1 MSKESTILTVTDL
14 TVVKKKSNLI
24 PLLRMDKGKRS
35 RTGFL
40 VRNINLSISRRR
52 IHGIVGESGSGKSLT
67 MKCILGLID
76 FSPGI
81 ISGNIK
87 YKEKDNI
94 IDVLKKRVLNNK
106 SKQWLSWLRS
116 VLRKNNLLFQTEYFY
131 VSREEP
137 AFELT
142 YIPVPD
148 SIQVYSINKHKNC
161 TQSDFVPLSKLKDR
175 LVRLKRL
182 PDDNQIVAVSYSHM
196 SEFSSYRLKNWLDRI
211 QQSAQIRGKRVSM
224 ILQDPQTFLNPYWSV
239 ERQLE
244 NIIRLQ
250 RTRMKDSLYFE
261 RNFTLRIIGS
271 GRDFPVCVKWDTE
284 NIKRHLRQAD
294 IWIDGESH
302 SMLSSEE
309 AIIERG
315 SPHFLGFK
323 TAGRKFSL
331 LIHPSN
337 NKDQI
342 KIKWNSKILNLKVKK
357 ATLSVISE
365 KNTKTKN
372 MLNSNLILINPS
384 SINREGV
391 ILVELD
397 LIIKSGVDFLHE
409 FEVNH
414 GSEKSILVIGLEEGA
429 TEGLDLSKGE
439 QQISTPA
446 DKFYA
451 GFKINEEENN
461 SFVLSHIDI
470 RSPVD
475 ILFAETTLTIT
486 PKYDQ
491 DYINR
496 ISLQSASG
504 EIRDVEFGL
513 ISSATEGKDAHLG
526 ERDISFTLMEGIFE
540 AGFVIGQ
547 EDDEIL
553 SPKDLRNLLDIDAEI
568 SSLLSKVDLND
579 EDKQFRKQYPREVS
593 GGQGQRIMIS
603 LAMAAKPEVL
613 IADEPTTGLDVT
625 KQTEIVQL
633 FRQYKNQGRTIILIS
648 HDLNFVNHLAD
659 YYTIIYA
666 GTDVEHI
673 PNDVLD
679 INEKLHP
686 YTKRL
691 LEIAKNEQDEG
702 FSFIEKDVPD
712 PYRSDFEGCP
722 FEPRC
727 EEKKKISTLN
737 GKHPC
742 KCLFP
747 SMVHVDSGKIVEAER
762 IIEKEHYIRCWLF
775 LKTQSDTLI

>member
-1 MSKESTILTVTDL
+1 MSKESTILYVSDL

-67 MKCILGLID
+67 MKCIIGLID

-81 ISGNIK
+81 VCGNIK
-87 YKEKDNI
+87 YIEKENTVEI
-94 IDVLKKRVLNNK
+94 IQKRALNGS
-106 SKQWLSWLRS
+106 SKQWLSWFQN
-116 VLRKNNLLFQTEYFY
+116 VLIKKNKQFHIEYYVNRK
-131 VSREEP
+131 EP
-137 AFELT
+137 AFELK
-142 YIPVPD
+142 YIPVPN
-148 SIQVYSINKHKNC
+148 SIQVYFVDENKIC
-161 TQSDFVPLSKLKDR
+161 THVDFLPPSKLKDR
-175 LVRLKRL
+175 LVRLNRL
-182 PDDNQIVAVSYSHM
+182 PKDNQIVVVSYSHI
-196 SEFSSYRLKNWLDRI
+196 SDFSSYRLKNWLNKI
-211 QQSAQIRGKRVSM
+211 QQNAQIRGKRVSM

-239 ERQLE
+239 EKQLK
-244 NIIRLQ
+244 NIVKKQ
-250 RTRMKDSLYFE
+250 RTGVKDSLYLE

-271 GRDFPVCVKWDTE
+271 RKDFPIRVKWDSE
-284 NIKRHLRQAD
+284 NIINNLRQAD
-294 IWIDGESH
+294 IWFSGESH
-302 SMLSSEE
+302 SMLSCKE

-315 SPHFLGFK
+315 SSHFWGVK

-331 LIHPSN
+331 LIHPSD

-342 KIKWNSKILNLKVKK
+342 KIKWNSKILNLKVMK
-357 ATLSVISE
+357 ATLTVIS
-365 KNTKTKN
+365 KKSTKTNN

-397 LIIKSGVDFLHE
+397 LIIKSGVDFRHE

-429 TEGLDLSKGE
+429 TEGLDISKEE
-439 QQISTPA
+439 QQIATPA

-513 ISSATEGKDAHLG
+513 ISSATEGKDTHLG
-526 ERDISFTLMEGIFE
+526 ERDISSTLKEGIFE

-553 SPKDLRNLLDIDAEI
+553 SPKDLRNLRAEIDIDAEI

-603 LAMAAKPEVL
+603 LAMAVKPEVL

-625 KQTEIVQL
+625 KQTEVVQL
-633 FRQYKNQGRTIILIS
+633 FRQYKDQGRTIILIS

-666 GTDVEHI
+666 GTDVEHM
-673 PNDVLD
+673 PNEVLD
-679 INEKLHP
+679 NIDTLHP

-691 LEIAKNEQDEG
+691 LEIAKSEHKEG

-712 PYRSDFEGCP
+712 PYRRDFEGCP

-727 EEKKKISTLN
+727 EEKKKLSTLN
-737 GKHPC
+737 GKHLC
-742 KCLFP
+742 KCLLP
-747 SMVHVDSGKIVEAER
+747 PLVHFDSGEIVTAER
-762 IIEKEHYIRCWLF
+762 IKEKEHYIRCWLF
-775 LKTQSDTLI
+775 LKI